1 MEVSWVC
8 YKNISGTSAT
18 KEAIK
23 LACNNIAPC
32 KNLQFE
38 NIELLHVNK
47 KRINSFC
54 ENAQAFTRGTVIPSI
69 DCPELSIGTPPVL
82 HSIL

>member
-1 MEVSWVC
+1 MEVSCVC
-8 YKNISGTSAT
+8 YQNISGTSAT
-18 KEAIK
+18 EEAIK
-23 LACNNIAPC
+23 LACDNIVPC
-32 KNLQFE
+32 KNLEFE

-54 ENAQAFTRGTVIPSI
+54 ENAQAFTRGIVIPSI
-69 DCPELSIGTPPVL
+69 DCLELSIEAPQVL